1 MLAPSQESPPPA
13 FARPPAASVPDSAPP
28 AYAQRDRRPGR
39 RLASGLARLLQLWV
53 VCRGSKVAYL
63 RRAGARI
70 GLDTLLLN
78 RVGEFGSEPWLIE
91 VGSRVSIASGVV
103 FVTHDGASRVFR
115 ERLPGSSVFGNRF
128 GPIRVRDNCVVGLRA
143 ILLPGVSIGP
153 DSIVGAG
160 SVVTRDV
167 PPGTVAAGVPARVLC
182 PLDEYVEAYRQA
194 MIPGLSSDRLEL
206 RRQLTRHFWGEER

>member
-1 MLAPSQESPPPA
+1 MPGTSHGIPSTVVTLPRTAGEIAAGRTHAVPA
-13 FARPPAASVPDSAPP
+13 RGAA
-28 AYAQRDRRPGR
+28 R
-39 RLASGLARLLQLWV
+39 RLATGLARLFRLWV

-70 GLDTLLLN
+70 GRDTFLLN
-78 RVGEFGSEPWLIE
+78 RVEDFGSEPWLVEI
-91 VGSRVSIASGVV
+91 GSGVTITSGV
-103 FVTHDGASRVFR
+103 TFVTHDGASRVFR
-115 ERLPGSSVFGNRF
+115 RLIPGSSVFGNCF
-128 GPIRVRDNCVVGLRA
+128 GAIRVRDNCLVGLRS

-167 PPGTVAAGVPARVLC
+167 PPNSVAAGVPARVLC
-182 PLDEYVEAYRQA
+182 PLGEYVERYRRA